1 MAEAGRSAQEWTKV
15 ILRRILFLGGPLAV
29 YGVFLFAMW
38 FVYPPATGIIGQ
50 PSQEYLT
57 LFGFLVA
64 YLVPPFGK
72 ESIIPI
78 ALGLGYPIWIICFGI
93 ILMDMMSSILIALN
107 FDLLEKIPFVSGLIR
122 RFMDGA
128 NSVRKKKPW
137 IEQLSHLGLL
147 IFMYIPLQGSGATN
161 TTILGRLFG
170 MRVWTMFWIV
180 TVGSVLSTL
189 SAAFGAAAVIEL
201 WRINPWFAVF
211 AVLMIAAVII
221 AVVLVWRKYT
231 KRFSPDSPACS
242 SDSDEEDI
250 LP

>member
-1 MAEAGRSAQEWTKV
+1 MEEGRSAQEWTKI
-15 ILRRILFLGGPLAV
+15 ILRRILFLGGPIAV
-29 YGVFLFAMW
+29 YGIFLAAMW
-38 FVYPPATGIIGQ
+38 FVYPPADGIIGQ

-57 LFGFLVA
+57 LFGLFVA

-78 ALGLGYPIWIICFGI
+78 ALGIGYPIWVICFGI

-107 FDLLEKIPFVSGLIR
+107 FDLLEKIPFVGGLIR

-137 IEQLSHLGLL
+137 IEQLSHIGLL

-170 MRVWTMFWIV
+170 MRARTVFWIV

-189 SAAFGAAAVIEL
+189 SVAFGAAAVIEL
-201 WRINPWFAVF
+201 WRINPWFAVL
-211 AVLMIAAVII
+211 AVVLIAAAIIAAV
-221 AVVLVWRKYT
+221 VLWRRYT
-231 KRFSPDSPACS
+231 RRFSPETQAESCDAK
-242 SDSDEEDI
+242 EEDI

>member
-1 MAEAGRSAQEWTKV
+1 MAEEGRSAQEWTKI
-15 ILRRILFLGGPLAV
+15 ILRRILFLCGPIAV

-57 LFGFLVA
+57 LFALFIA
-64 YLVPPFGK
+64 YLIPPFGK

-78 ALGLGYPIWIICFGI
+78 AIGLGYPIWIICFGI

-107 FDLLEKIPFVSGLIR
+107 FDLLEKIPFVGGLIR

-170 MRVWTMFWIV
+170 MRARTVFWII
-180 TVGSVLSTL
+180 TVGSIFSTL
-189 SAAFGAAAVIEL
+189 SVAFGAAAVIEL
-201 WRINPWFAVF
+201 WRINPWL
-211 AVLMIAAVII
+211 AVLAVLVIAAVII
-221 AVVLVWRKYT
+221 AAVLVWRRYT
-231 KRFSPDSPACS
+231 QRFSPENPACS
-242 SDSDEEDI
+242 CDSNEEDI

>member
-1 MAEAGRSAQEWTKV
+1 MAEEGSSAQEWTKV
-15 ILRRILFLGGPLAV
+15 ILRRILFLGGPIVV

-57 LFGFLVA
+57 LFGLFIA

-78 ALGLGYPIWIICFGI
+78 ALGLGYPIWIICLGI
-93 ILMDMMSSILIALN
+93 ILMDMISSILIALN
-107 FDLLEKIPFVSGLIR
+107 FDLLEKIPFVGGLIC
-122 RFMDGA
+122 RFMNGE

-170 MRVWTMFWIV
+170 MRARTVFWIV
-180 TVGSVLSTL
+180 TVGSILSTL
-189 SAAFGAAAVIEL
+189 SVAFGAAAIIEL
-201 WRINPWFAVF
+201 WRINPWL
-211 AVLMIAAVII
+211 AVLAVLVIAAVII
-221 AVVLVWRKYT
+221 AVVLIWRRYT
-231 KRFSPDSPACS
+231 KRFSPENPACS
-242 SDSDEEDI
+242 CDSNEEDI